1 MSSMDDSNRDDSA
14 TDVKSVIKRMFGV
27 TIRLGEVHARLV
39 NQPPPILKFT
49 AKQWLRRT
57 LNDERRCHNNLCMS
71 PLEFKYLHRIL
82 VDYYGLR
89 GTGETSSKEALAK
102 FV

>member
-49 AKQWLRRT
+49 AKQ
-57 LNDERRCHNNLCMS
+57 
-71 PLEFKYLHRIL
+71 
-82 VDYYGLR
+82 
-89 GTGETSSKEALAK
+89 
-102 FV
+102 